1 MLELWLA
8 RFVSLA
14 KEDWVVVG
22 VAVLVGLLLLACLLF
37 AVATVFLR
45 MRNNRNS
52 RRWARL
58 EREWEPI
65 LLEIIVG
72 MLPPAVLRSKVERSD
87 ELFFLTFI
95 LRYARRLKGP
105 EREMVTALAQP
116 YLARVART
124 VGRGAPEARARVV
137 QILGGLGMPEY
148 ADVVAH
154 ALDDR
159 SPLVA
164 MIAAR
169 SLFSGQFPSH
179 FSKVVARIERFTLWS
194 RPFVASMLA
203 SGGRPGAVL
212 LRELLADREQPGP
225 VRAVAA
231 DALRELHDIEAVDL
245 AAAIALE
252 EKDHDLLAAC
262 LRIIA
267 RVGHP
272 GHIPVIRGLVDAS
285 SVGVRGAALGAL
297 TAVGGPSEIEIFK
310 KGLEDPSPWVALK
323 AARGLI
329 ALGARTLLEQFAA
342 SDGPRAPLIRQVL
355 QE

>member
-8 RFVSLA
+8 RFVAFA

-22 VAVLVGLLLLACLLF
+22 VAVLVALLLAACLAF

-58 EREWEPI
+58 ERLWEPI
-65 LLEIIVG
+65 LLETIVG
-72 MLPPAVLRSKVERSD
+72 TLPPAVLRSKVERSD

-116 YLARVART
+116 FLARVARS
-124 VGRGAPEARARVV
+124 VGRSGPESRARVV
-137 QILGGLGMPEY
+137 QILGALGMPEY

-179 FSKVVARIERFTLWS
+179 FSKVIARLERFSLWS

-203 SGGRPGAVL
+203 SGGRAGAVL
-212 LRELLADREQPGP
+212 LRELLADPTQPGP

-231 DALRELHDIEAVDL
+231 DALRELHDIEAVDM
-245 AAAIALE
+245 AAAIASE
-252 EKDHDLLAAC
+252 ETDFELLAAC

-267 RVGHP
+267 RVGNP
-272 GHIPVIRGLVDAS
+272 GQIPVILGLVDAPNI
-285 SVGVRGAALGAL
+285 GVRGAALGAL
-297 TAVGGPSEIEIFK
+297 TAVGGPSEVPVFMRA
-310 KGLEDPSPWVALK
+310 LDDPSPWVALK
-323 AARGLI
+323 AARGLA
-329 ALGARTLLEQFAA
+329 ALGARTALEQFAA
-342 SDGPRAPLIRQVL
+342 SEEPRAALIRQVL

>member
-1 MLELWLA
+1 MIELWLS
-8 RFVSLA
+8 RFVSIA
-14 KEDWVVVG
+14 REDWVAIG
-22 VAVLVGLLLLACLLF
+22 VAVLVGFLLF
-37 AVATVFLR
+37 ACLAFSVATIFLR

-52 RRWARL
+52 SRWARL
-58 EREWEPI
+58 ELEWEPI

-72 MLPPAVLRSKVERSD
+72 TLPPVVLRSKVERSD
-87 ELFFLTFI
+87 ELFFLTFV

-116 YLARVART
+116 FLPRVARM
-124 VGRGAPEARARVV
+124 VKRGGPEARARII

-148 ADVVAH
+148 ADVVASG
-154 ALDDR
+154 LDDR

-179 FSKVVARIERFTLWS
+179 FSKVVARVSRFSLWS

-203 SGGRPGAVL
+203 SGGWAGAVL
-212 LRELLADREQPGP
+212 LRELLADPEQEGE

-231 DALRELHDIEAVDL
+231 DALRELHDIEAADL
-245 AAAIALE
+245 AAEIASKE
-252 EKDHDLLAAC
+252 ADHELIAAC
-262 LRIIA
+262 LRILS

-272 GHIPVIRGLVDAS
+272 GHIPVIRGLVDVP

-297 TAVGGPSEIEIFK
+297 TAVGGPAEIPIFK
-310 KGLEDPSPWVALK
+310 RALDDPSPWVALK
-323 AARGLI
+323 AARGLA
-329 ALGARTLLEQFAA
+329 ALGARAMLAKVADSEE
-342 SDGPRAPLIRQVL
+342 PRATLIRQVL